1 MEYNAVMKTIAPS
14 HIKPLMP
21 ELNQSQRNRI
31 IFIDFYLCFL
41 GKINRKDLMQAFQI
55 SPAVATRDFAL
66 YCSSFSK
73 NLRFDTKSKFY
84 LSTEDFEPQFSHSFE
99 NAIKILN
106 GSLIFD
112 IDSQHQPLLPFDL
125 PPVLINPDV
134 LIFSKISKALSL
146 KKPLKISYH
155 SISSGLSEKVIVP
168 LALVNDGFRWHLRA
182 FDRTKNRFADFV
194 LTRIIQANILLAENI
209 EENETINNDIDWN
222 RIVKIELVPHPNHDE
237 AKKVIEMDFG
247 MTNGKLEL
255 ALRASNIGYVLQQWR
270 VDCSSDHH
278 IDDPAFRLWLLD
290 NLVLYGINNAEH
302 LAPAFDK
309 KRSKP

>member
-1 MEYNAVMKTIAPS
+1 MKKLPS
-14 HIKPLMP
+14 PPTETFMS
-21 ELNQSQRNRI
+21 ELSQSQRNRI
-31 IFIDFYLCFL
+31 VFIDFYLCFL
-41 GKINRKDLMQAFQI
+41 GRMNRKDLMQAFQI

-66 YCSSFSK
+66 YSSNFPE
-73 NLRFDTKSKFY
+73 NLRLDTKSKFY
-84 LSTEDFEPQFSHSFE
+84 FATEDFKPQFAHSFE

-112 IDSQHQPLLPFDL
+112 IDSKTRPLLSCDF
-125 PPVLINPDV
+125 PPVLINPDI
-134 LIFSKISKALSL
+134 LIFSKISKALFL
-146 KKPLKISYH
+146 EKPLKISYH
-155 SISSGLSEKVIVP
+155 SISSGLSEKVITP

-194 LTRIIQANILLAENI
+194 LTRITHANILFSENI
-209 EENETINNDIDWN
+209 KQNEFIINDIDWN
-222 RIVKIELVPHPNHDE
+222 RIVKIELVPHPNHDK
-237 AKKVIEMDFG
+237 ARKVIEMDFG

-278 IDDPAFRLWLLD
+278 INDPAFRLWLLD
-290 NLVLYGINNAEH
+290 NLVLYGINNAEK

-309 KRSKP
+309 KRRN

>member
-1 MEYNAVMKTIAPS
+1 
-14 HIKPLMP
+14 
-21 ELNQSQRNRI
+21 
-31 IFIDFYLCFL
+31 
-41 GKINRKDLMQAFQI
+41 
-55 SPAVATRDFAL
+55 
-66 YCSSFSK
+66 
-73 NLRFDTKSKFY
+73 
-84 LSTEDFEPQFSHSFE
+84 
-99 NAIKILN
+99 
-106 GSLIFD
+106 
-112 IDSQHQPLLPFDL
+112 
-125 PPVLINPDV
+125 
-134 LIFSKISKALSL
+134 
-146 KKPLKISYH
+146 ISYH